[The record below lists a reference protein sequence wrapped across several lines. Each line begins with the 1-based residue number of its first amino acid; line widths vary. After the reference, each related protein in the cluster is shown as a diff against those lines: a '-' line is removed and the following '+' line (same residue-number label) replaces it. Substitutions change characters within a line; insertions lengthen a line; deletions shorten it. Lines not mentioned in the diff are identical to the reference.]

1 MPLPSGGGEEF
12 FSGTEV
18 DEFLYLFKR
27 MVTVMYER
35 FRPGMGMQKGAIDE
49 F

>member
-12 FSGTEV
+12 FSGAEV

-27 MVTVMYER
+27 MVTVIDER
-35 FRPGMGMQKGAIDE
+35 SRPGMRMQKGAIDE